1 MSVVKDMI
9 KSAKLLLVG
18 AFCISDGYEYL
29 QKYIFHGFLIVLMI
43 DLQHVFFNII
53 GTDGTRFQK

>member
-1 MSVVKDMI
+1 MI

-53 GTDGTRFQK
+53 GTGGTWFQK

>member
-9 KSAKLLLVG
+9 KSAKLLLVR

>member
-1 MSVVKDMI
+1 MI
-9 KSAKLLLVG
+9 KSAKLLLVR

>member
-9 KSAKLLLVG
+9 KSAKLLLVR

-53 GTDGTRFQK
+53 GTDGRRFQK

>member
-1 MSVVKDMI
+1 MT

-29 QKYIFHGFLIVLMI
+29 KKYIFHGFLIVFMI
-43 DLQHVFFNII
+43 DLQQIFSILLVGMIQNFKNNLDIA
-53 GTDGTRFQK
+53 